1 MQKMIN
7 SNFKIMHNNKN
18 YNFKI
23 KKTDKCTFSTPNL
36 NIGIICKNDDSICK
50 KKNFKIN
57 IYELISFYKKN
68 VENKNSLQ
76 DNNKI
81 TLKIKEMLEMQQN
94 SKDRHNDALS
104 IFIFVL
110 IEHQFLNNHPNF
122 RETVKKKLKDLIIY
136 QCTDITYKKYLVIC
150 YLLIFSLD
158 IIFITNY
165 KESNYDISTL
175 EIDYLLD
182 NI

>member
-1 MQKMIN
+1 
-7 SNFKIMHNNKN
+7 
-18 YNFKI
+18 
-23 KKTDKCTFSTPNL
+23 
-36 NIGIICKNDDSICK
+36 
-50 KKNFKIN
+50 
-57 IYELISFYKKN
+57 
-68 VENKNSLQ
+68 
-76 DNNKI
+76 
-81 TLKIKEMLEMQQN
+81 MLEMQQN